1 VGWRRWT
8 WGAGICRGLIQSA
21 GPCPER
27 TPTPVRGPRV
37 TMVPF
42 LSSNPPIERTASGDT
57 PGGGGRSFGGP
68 GVRSAAVHAG
78 ATEGHLPL
86 GATAVLGARRSALRL
101 GVGPAAAVATTTAM
115 KESSCGV
122 SGRASSALGASQI
135 DFPFA
140 FVHQGHLA
148 ADYST
153 GANRCVL
160 RNRLVRFNDACVLY
174 TRLLRFGT
182 KLVFESGSQRSQ
194 RSRCDEI
201 PHLNLKSALIRQE
214 ACPRSLLSTART
226 EVFRRRG

>member
-1 VGWRRWT
+1 MAVPVYAAPQCMQCHRRSP
-8 WGAGICRGLIQSA
+8 SA
-21 GPCPER
+21 RCY
-27 TPTPVRGPRV
+27 
-37 TMVPF
+37 
-42 LSSNPPIERTASGDT
+42 S
-57 PGGGGRSFGGP
+57 
-68 GVRSAAVHAG
+68 
-78 ATEGHLPL
+78 
-86 GATAVLGARRSALRL
+86 ARRSLRL
-101 GVGPAAAVATTTAM
+101 GVGPAAVVATTTAM

-160 RNRLVRFNDACVLY
+160 RNRLVRFNDACVLH
-174 TRLLRFGT
+174 TRLLDFGT